1 MSDAPFIVAHKK
13 ATLTR
18 LKSGVERVFASID
31 IGVKRVRESS
41 IPLQMLGR
49 GNDSEGEAVIRPYTP
64 ITLDLDLGYF
74 ELVVKMYPKGRMSH
88 HFREMH
94 EGRGHSVARK
104 LNSDGKVD
112 TMQALHN
119 LNEDKLASF
128 EQSWKGNAER
138 HLPSWDDGFNFHGTT
153 GASSSGRRG
162 WASGSSWPL
171 PIEGFYGRT
180 RTMRAYSDVRTTSC
194 TY

>member
-1 MSDAPFIVAHKK
+1 MLDAPFIVAHKK

-18 LKSGVERVFASID
+18 LKSDIERVFASID
-31 IGVKRVRESS
+31 IGVER
-41 IPLQMLGR
+41 LQMLGK
-49 GNDSEGEAVIRPYTP
+49 GNNSEGEAIIKPYTP
-64 ITLDLDLGYF
+64 ITLDSDLGYF

-94 EGRGHSVARK
+94 EGDFLAGHSAARK
-104 LNSDGKVD
+104 LNYDGKVD

-119 LNEDKLASF
+119 LNEDELAGF

-138 HLPSWDDGFNFHGTT
+138 HLPGWDDGFNFHGTA
-153 GASSSGRRG
+153 GASSSGQRG

-180 RTMRAYSDVRTTSC
+180 RTMGAYSDARTTS
-194 TY
+194 

>member
-1 MSDAPFIVAHKK
+1 
-13 ATLTR
+13 
-18 LKSGVERVFASID
+18 
-31 IGVKRVRESS
+31 
-41 IPLQMLGR
+41 MLGR

-94 EGRGHSVARK
+94 EGVVS
-104 LNSDGKVD
+104 
-112 TMQALHN
+112 
-119 LNEDKLASF
+119 DKLAGF

-162 WASGSSWPL
+162 WVSGSSWPL